1 MNILSQLNSYVLR
14 PRKKKQR
21 KRASSKLLKI
31 PGKSNRSDKRSY
43 FQLRTLPITRESI
56 MKECDIT
63 PCGGR
68 STPTSCLICS
78 YAHTWFASR
87 SVRTKLFDRSKRTHL
102 KI

>member
-14 PRKKKQR
+14 PQKKKKQR

-31 PGKSNRSDKRSY
+31 PGKSNRRDKRSY
-43 FQLRTLPITRESI
+43 FQLRTLPIARESI

-78 YAHTWFASR
+78 YSSHMVYIAFSAY
-87 SVRTKLFDRSKRTHL
+87 KAF
-102 KI
+102 